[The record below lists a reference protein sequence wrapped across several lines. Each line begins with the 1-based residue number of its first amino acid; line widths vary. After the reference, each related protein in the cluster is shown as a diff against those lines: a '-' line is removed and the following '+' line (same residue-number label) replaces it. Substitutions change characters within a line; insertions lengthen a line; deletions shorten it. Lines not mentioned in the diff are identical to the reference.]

1 MTVINMYILR
11 CLLNIKTN
19 LNHYAPASTVHNYS
33 TRNNYQL
40 IEPQVRLS
48 KSKNWY
54 NSIAIA
60 LFNRLPQETFNLTCN
75 KFKKIAQKWLV
86 ANPFYSM
93 DEYFQMEQINILWN
107 YNYWHAHTDNV
118 DSNVH
123 VAHDSSSFYLIFYQK
138 VTGLSQLLPYIY
150 RYNPVFRNI
159 NKFHRLVYQIC
170 NVIFS
175 EVHFLHF
182 YCFVLK
188 TGTFGAFS
196 YISLKYA
203 WY

>member
-1 MTVINMYILR
+1 MIYGITVWGNGSGISRVLKLQKSAIRILTSSPYDAHCKPLFKSEGIMTVINMYILR

-19 LNHYAPASTVHNYS
+19 FNHYASASTVHNYS

-86 ANPFYSM
+86 TNPFYSI
-93 DEYFQMEQINILWN
+93 DEYFQMEQINIL
-107 YNYWHAHTDNV
+107 
-118 DSNVH
+118 
-123 VAHDSSSFYLIFYQK
+123 
-138 VTGLSQLLPYIY
+138 
-150 RYNPVFRNI
+150 
-159 NKFHRLVYQIC
+159 
-170 NVIFS
+170 
-175 EVHFLHF
+175 
-182 YCFVLK
+182 
-188 TGTFGAFS
+188 
-196 YISLKYA
+196 
-203 WY
+203 